1 MTRFTEAFGKKY
13 EDNKEKIFTRKFELG
28 GHTFRVRVPYV
39 HESDEIYKRIQEPS
53 AEAVEK
59 AYKVITDPLMAFK
72 DNPDNDQTFLFTKDD
87 VIVDGRSLKDTA
99 KIKVQTE
106 IKITEF
112 FKLLIPEVADQ
123 SLADLTYEEIEAEF
137 PMSVQMQMI
146 DKIVEAI
153 SPTYKEARGN

>member
-53 AEAVEK
+53 IEAVEK
-59 AYKVITDPLMAFK
+59 AYKSITDPLMSLK
-72 DNPDNDQTFLFTKDD
+72 DNAENKNTFVFTDDD
-87 VIVDGRSLKDTA
+87 VIVEGRSLRETA
-99 KIKVQTE
+99 KVKVQTE

>member
-53 AEAVEK
+53 IEAVEK

-72 DNPDNDQTFLFTKDD
+72 DNPENGETFLFTEDD

>member
-1 MTRFTEAFGKKY
+1 MTRFANAFGKKY
-13 EDNKEKIFTRKFELG
+13 EENKEKIFTRKFELG
-28 GHTFRVRVPYV
+28 GHIFRVRVPYV

-53 AEAVEK
+53 TEAVEK
-59 AYKVITDPLMAFK
+59 AYKVITDPLMVFK
-72 DNPDNDQTFLFTKDD
+72 DNPDNDKTFVFTEDD
-87 VIVDGRSLKDTA
+87 VIVDGRSLRDTA

-123 SLADLTYEEIEAEF
+123 SLEDLTYEEIEAEF
-137 PMSVQMQMI
+137 PMSVQMQLI

>member
-1 MTRFTEAFGKKY
+1 MTRFADAFGKKY

-53 AEAVEK
+53 PEAIDK
-59 AYKVITDPLMAFK
+59 AYKSITDPLMAYK
-72 DNPDNDQTFLFTKDD
+72 ESPDNDGAFLFTEDD
-87 VIVDGRSLKDTA
+87 VIIEGRSLRETA
-99 KIKVQTE
+99 KVKVQTE